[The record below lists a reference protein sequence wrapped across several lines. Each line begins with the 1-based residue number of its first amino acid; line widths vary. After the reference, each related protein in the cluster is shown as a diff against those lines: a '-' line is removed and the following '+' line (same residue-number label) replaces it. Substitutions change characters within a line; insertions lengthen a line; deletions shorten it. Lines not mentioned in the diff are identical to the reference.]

1 MREEGRVGMW
11 INRINK
17 TIVCFLG
24 ARMILGHE
32 SQSVINLTFFI
43 QTQKKR
49 EVKKI
54 Q

>member
-32 SQSVINLTFFI
+32 PQSVINLTFFI
-43 QTQKKR
+43 QIQKKR
-49 EVKKI
+49 EVKKV